1 MDDARPPCNVEPGE
15 RIWLTASTA
24 EELRGCTLPLGVVF
38 SFSYDEDSAM
48 PETPAVAETVLPE
61 ASGAEQSVVVV
72 PAPKPAAPKP
82 EAAESQV
89 VDVLDVVAP
98 PAQAQTLPETSEVAV
113 DTPPDLSQVRE
124 LAGDN
129 PVLMIAMALIVV
141 GGGTAGWKFWSTLSE
156 QRHEQAMKRLELE
169 TQQAGLAG
177 VQPPPCQATT
187 VELRKEIASL
197 EAKVAR
203 LDKNV
208 KSYSANLDSF
218 DESAF
223 EKRLLKKV
231 DEKLKAK
238 AGTTK

>member
-1 MDDARPPCNVEPGE
+1 VEPGE
-15 RIWLTASTA
+15 RIWLTANTA

-38 SFSYDEDSAM
+38 SFNYNEDSVM

-61 ASGAEQSVVVV
+61 ASGAEQSPVVS
-72 PAPKPAAPKP
+72 APKP
-82 EAAESQV
+82 EAQQSDV
-89 VDVLDVVAP
+89 VDVLDIVAP
-98 PAQAQTLPETSEVAV
+98 PAQAQTPAETSEVAA
-113 DTPPDLSQVRE
+113 DAPPDLSQVQA

-129 PVLMIAMALIVV
+129 PILMVVMALIVV

-169 TQQAGLAG
+169 TQTAGLAG

-208 KSYSANLDSF
+208 KSYSSNLDSF
-218 DESAF
+218 DEAAF

-231 DEKLKAK
+231 DEKLKVK
-238 AGTTK
+238 ASPRSN

>member
-1 MDDARPPCNVEPGE
+1 
-15 RIWLTASTA
+15 
-24 EELRGCTLPLGVVF
+24 
-38 SFSYDEDSAM
+38 M
-48 PETPAVAETVLPE
+48 PETPAVAEAALPE
-61 ASGAEQSVVVV
+61 ASGAGQPPVVST
-72 PAPKPAAPKP
+72 PKP
-82 EAAESQV
+82 EAQQSDV
-89 VDVLDVVAP
+89 VDVLDIVAP
-98 PAQAQTLPETSEVAV
+98 PAQAQTPAETSEVAV
-113 DTPPDLSQVRE
+113 DAPPDLSQVQA

-129 PVLMIAMALIVV
+129 PVLMVIMALIVV
-141 GGGTAGWKFWSTLSE
+141 GGGTAGWKFWDTLST

-218 DESAF
+218 DDVAF

-238 AGTTK
+238 AGTRSN